1 MKLIPNESKIP
12 GFYVQENESDPTVYV
27 KLFTPWAGWSWFLTE
42 YDPEQDVAFGYAHNA
57 ADPQMAELG
66 YVSITELRLIEY
78 GVGPMGA
85 HVLKIERDTHF
96 APQPLSSAKS
106 ALL

>member
-12 GFYVQENESDPTVYV
+12 GLYVQENESDPTVYV

-42 YDPEQDVAFGYAHNA
+42 YDPKQDVAFGYAHNA
-57 ADPQMAELG
+57 ADPQMAEFG
-66 YVSITELRLIEY
+66 YVSVAELRGIE
-78 GVGPMGA
+78 GPFL
-85 HVLKIERDTHF
+85 LKIERDIHF